1 LPVLAIEGRRYSF
14 VYVDGDHA
22 AARVLADMCA
32 AWDLLLPGGLMICDD
47 YGWTN
52 PEKPDM
58 IPPKPAIDA
67 FLTCFADRIL
77 KHEIATGHCQVAIWK
92 PN

>member
-1 LPVLAIEGRRYSF
+1 MV
-14 VYVDGDHA
+14 
-22 AARVLADMCA
+22 
-32 AWDLLLPGGLMICDD
+32 CDD

-67 FLTCFADRIL
+67 FLACFADRIL
-77 KHEIATGHCQVAIWK
+77 KHEIATRHCQVAIWK
-92 PN
+92 P